1 MNIFGKICGRRA
13 LVGLVCLLSIFLP
26 VAYSQNFSVAIQPSL
41 NRLLGLPPPSASPT
55 TSISSNVPVRDDGLV
70 SLGAKLFYDNRL
82 SADGLHSCS
91 SCHQPDKYF
100 ADGLDVSRGVGN
112 KLGTRNAPSLLN
124 VSYNPTQFWDGREDT
139 LEHQAL
145 RPLINPREMGQPD
158 HEAVLAVIRR
168 DKDYLADFKRVF
180 NMRSATDITI
190 DRVVSALATYQ
201 KTLIAGDSPFDRYLY
216 GGEAHAISEGALR
229 GYKLFVGAAAC
240 VKCHTIDRGNA
251 LFTDNEFHALSVG
264 LNQIAPRLAEL
275 TVKLSAEKLRGIPV
289 DDIVLTDDD
298 FAELGRFV
306 VTLQPQDIG
315 TFRTPTL
322 RNVAMTA
329 PYMHDG
335 SVKTLAEAVDLEVF
349 YRSNEQG
356 HPLLLTPPERQDLIM
371 FLESLTSSSDALKA
385 LMPTEEQRKASRLAE
400 QMQPPITGG
409 KVYRQPGSS

>member
-13 LVGLVCLLSIFLP
+13 LVGLACLLSISLSI
-26 VAYSQNFSVAIQPSL
+26 AYSQNSAVAVQPGL
-41 NRLLGLPPPSASPT
+41 NRLLGLPPLPSSPNT
-55 TSISSNVPVRDDGLV
+55 PAASNVLAKNDPLAN
-70 SLGAKLFYDNRL
+70 LGAKLFYDNRL

-100 ADGLDVSRGVGN
+100 ADGLDVSRGIGN
-112 KLGTRNAPSLLN
+112 QLGTRNAPSLLN
-124 VSYNPTQFWDGREDT
+124 VSYNPSQFWDGRDDT

-145 RPLINPREMGQPD
+145 RPFVNPREMGQPD

-168 DKDYLADFKRVF
+168 DKDYRADFKRIF
-180 NMRSATDITI
+180 GTQLTADITI
-190 DRVVSALATYQ
+190 DTVVSALAAYQ
-201 KTLIAGDSPFDRYLY
+201 KTLVAGDSPFDRYAY
-216 GGEAHAISEGALR
+216 AGDVRAMSDGALR

-240 VKCHTIDRGNA
+240 VKCHTIDTRHA

-264 LNQIAPRLAEL
+264 LNQIASRLPEL
-275 TVKLSAEKLRGIPV
+275 TVKLSAEKLRGVPI

-306 VTLQPQDIG
+306 VTLQPKDIG

-356 HPLLLTPPERQDLIM
+356 HPLLLTPPERQDLIT
-371 FLESLTSSSDALKA
+371 FLESLTSSPESLKA
-385 LMPTEEQRKASRLAE
+385 LMPTEAQRKASRVAE
-400 QMQPPITGG
+400 QMLPPITGG
-409 KVYRQPGSS
+409 KVYRQPG

>member
-1 MNIFGKICGRRA
+1 MNIFGKICGRCA
-13 LVGLVCLLSIFLP
+13 LVGLACVLSIS
-26 VAYSQNFSVAIQPSL
+26 VSIAYSQNSKIAIRPEL
-41 NRLLGLPPPSASPT
+41 NRLLGLPPLLSPPNT
-55 TSISSNVPVRDDGLV
+55 PAAVLAKNDQLAN
-70 SLGAKLFYDNRL
+70 LGAKLFYDNRL

-100 ADGLDVSRGVGN
+100 ADGLDVSRGIGN
-112 KLGTRNAPSLLN
+112 QLGTRNAPSLLN
-124 VSYNPTQFWDGREDT
+124 VSYNPSQFWDGRDDT

-145 RPLINPREMGQPD
+145 RPFVNPREMGQPD
-158 HEAVLAVIRR
+158 HEAVLAVIRL
-168 DKDYLADFKRVF
+168 DKDYRADFKRIF
-180 NMRSATDITI
+180 GAQLTADITI
-190 DRVVSALATYQ
+190 DTVVSALAAYQ
-201 KTLIAGDSPFDRYLY
+201 KTLVAGDSPFDRYAY
-216 GGEAHAISEGALR
+216 AGDARAMSDGALR

-240 VKCHTIDRGNA
+240 VKCHTIDTRNA

-264 LNQIAPRLAEL
+264 LNQIASRLPEL
-275 TVKLSAEKLRGIPV
+275 TVKLSAEKLRGVPI

-306 VTLQPQDIG
+306 VTLQPKDIG

-356 HPLLLTPPERQDLIM
+356 HPLLLTPPERQDLIT
-371 FLESLTSSSDALKA
+371 FLESLTSSPESLKA
-385 LMPTEEQRKASRLAE
+385 LMPTEAQRKASKVAE
-400 QMQPPITGG
+400 QMLPPITGG
-409 KVYRQPGSS
+409 KVYRQPG

>member
-1 MNIFGKICGRRA
+1 MNLFGKMCGRRA
-13 LVGLVCLLSIFLP
+13 LVGLACVLGTSLP
-26 VAYSQNFSVAIQPSL
+26 IAYSQSFATAIQPGL
-41 NRLLGLPPPSASPT
+41 NRLLGLPPSPYSPST
-55 TSISSNVPVRDDGLV
+55 LISSNVPVNDDRLA

-180 NMRSATDITI
+180 NTRSATDITI
-190 DRVVSALATYQ
+190 DSVVSALATYQ
-201 KTLIAGDSPFDRYLY
+201 RTLVAGDSPFDRYRY
-216 GGEAHAISEGALR
+216 GADAHAMSDGALR

-240 VKCHTIDRGNA
+240 VKCHTIDQGNA

-275 TVKLSAEKLRGIPV
+275 TVKLSAEKLRGVPI

-356 HPLLLTPPERQDLIM
+356 HPLLLTPPERQDLIT
-371 FLESLTSSSDALKA
+371 FLESLTSSPESLKA
-385 LMPTEEQRKASRLAE
+385 LMPTEAQRKASRVAE
-400 QMQPPITGG
+400 QMLPPVTSG
-409 KVYRQPGSS
+409 KTYRLPGQF

>member
-1 MNIFGKICGRRA
+1 MNIFGKICGHRV
-13 LVGLVCLLSIFLP
+13 LVGLVCLLSVSLP
-26 VAYSQNFSVAIQPSL
+26 VAYSQNSPVTGQSGL
-41 NRLLGLPPPSASPT
+41 NRLLGLPPFPSSSGA
-55 TSISSNVPVRDDGLV
+55 SISSSVPVRDGRLV

-82 SADGLHSCS
+82 GADGLHSCS

-112 KLGTRNAPSLLN
+112 KVGTRNAPSLLN
-124 VSYNPTQFWDGREDT
+124 VGYNPTQFWDGREDT

-158 HEAVLAVIRR
+158 HDAVLAVIRR

-180 NMRSATDITI
+180 DARSASDITI

-201 KTLIAGDSPFDRYLY
+201 KTLIVGDSPFDRYLY
-216 GGEAHAISEGALR
+216 GGDAHAMSEGALR

-240 VKCHTIDRGNA
+240 VKCHTIDKGNA

-275 TVKLSAEKLRGIPV
+275 TVKLSAEKLRGVPI

-356 HPLLLTPPERQDLIM
+356 HPLLLTPPERQDLIT
-371 FLESLTSSSDALKA
+371 FLESLTSSPESLKA
-385 LMPTEEQRKASRLAE
+385 LMPTEAQRKASRVAE
-400 QMQPPITGG
+400 QMLPPVTGG
-409 KVYRQPGSS
+409 KTYRLPGQS